1 MKTAMM
7 TMVLMMS
14 FMGAA
19 HAEESTTEKIGTHAN
34 DAKRAVK
41 KGMNRTKEAVCM
53 EGDAKCALKKGKN
66 RVGEGAD
73 ALSDK
78 GAEVKDKVD

>member
-19 HAEESTTEKIGTHAN
+19 HAEESTTEKVGTSAN

-53 EGDAKCALKKGKN
+53 EGDAKCALKKGKH
-66 RVGEGAD
+66 RMGEGVD
-73 ALSDK
+73 AAGDK
-78 GAEVKDKVD
+78 AAEVKDKID

>member
-7 TMVLMMS
+7 TLVLALGFMS
-14 FMGAA
+14 AA
-19 HAEESTTEKIGTHAN
+19 HAEESATEKAGTQMN
-34 DAKRAVK
+34 DAGRAVK

-53 EGDAKCALKKGKN
+53 EGDAKCAGKKMKHRATETG
-66 RVGEGAD
+66 D
-73 ALSDK
+73 AIKDK